1 MKIEWY
7 TEKAQ
12 NTQTGSKD
20 SVQIDGILYST
31 VFLSNDTNPVE
42 MVIYQTDAAGIA
54 AAINDRG
61 PFLVSSSVVQCVGIT
76 ITTVIGAIVIRR
88 GIEPHFR

>member
-12 NTQTGSKD
+12 NTQTGSKE
-20 SVQIDGILYST
+20 SVQIDGILYPT

-42 MVIYQTDAAGIA
+42 MVIY
-54 AAINDRG
+54 
-61 PFLVSSSVVQCVGIT
+61 
-76 ITTVIGAIVIRR
+76 
-88 GIEPHFR
+88 